1 MRELAPLSV
10 ADFDRAPLLV
20 VTTHAIAASP
30 EQVFDE
36 LADPS
41 RWLAPVRRSVWH
53 TSATGGVGAQR
64 EVDVV
69 GFGWFRE
76 VMLVWD
82 RPHRV
87 TFTMIATTSRL
98 VSQLGEDMQLE
109 RDGDGTRVTWRVAG
123 RPTALA
129 RPLAPV
135 LRGAVRGLTILGRR
149 GLARRLHGED
159 GVYRRAIWR

>member
-10 ADFDRAPLLV
+10 ADFDAVPFLH

-30 EQVFDE
+30 EDVFDE

-98 VSQLGEDMQLE
+98 VRQLGEDMQIE
-109 RDGDGTRVTWRVAG
+109 RDGSGTRLVWRVAA
-123 RPTALA
+123 RPTTLA
-129 RPLAPV
+129 RPLVPLLHA
-135 LRGAVRGLTILGRR
+135 AVHGLAILGRR
-149 GLARRLHGED
+149 GLAGRLHTED
-159 GVYRRAIWR
+159 GVYRRAI